1 MNERIT
7 YSGKHCAACGHPAPD
22 CCAVNNA
29 ECMGPVDEHHIKTR
43 GAVRKDKKE
52 LLVNK
57 IYLCRKHHTD
67 VDNLGRWTFALRNG
81 LLPEFIDALGSVK
94 FEQWL
99 ATQTE
104 EIKNEVKSAIENKS
118 EVEHG

>member
-1 MNERIT
+1 MNDRIT
-7 YSGKHCAACGHPAPD
+7 YSGKRCAVCGHPTP
-22 CCAVNNA
+22 
-29 ECMGPVDEHHIKTR
+29 DEHHVKTK
-43 GAVRKDKKE
+43 GAARKEVRE
-52 LLVNK
+52 NEVNK
-57 IYLCRKHHTD
+57 INLCRQHHTECHAI
-67 VDNLGRWTFALRNG
+67 GRWSFALKYK
-81 LLPEFIDALGSVK
+81 LLKEFIDALGNVK